1 MAEGLAYL
9 NKVYAGFDKG
19 DPVEYHFLDQNFAKQ
34 YSAEV
39 KQGQI
44 ALTFSLLAI
53 LIACLGLFGLATF
66 TAQQRTKEIGIRK
79 VLGANVADI
88 VRMLSTDFLK
98 LVLIATIIAIPIG
111 WIAMDNWLKDFAY
124 RINMEWWIF
133 AAAGFTALF
142 IALITVS
149 SQAIKA
155 ASANPVESLRME

>member
-1 MAEGLAYL
+1 
-9 NKVYAGFDKG
+9 
-19 DPVEYHFLDQNFAKQ
+19 
-34 YSAEV
+34 
-39 KQGQI
+39 
-44 ALTFSLLAI
+44 
-53 LIACLGLFGLATF
+53 TF

-111 WIAMDNWLKDFAY
+111 LIAMDNWLKDFAY

-149 SQAIKA
+149 SQAIKG
-155 ASANPVESLRME
+155 ASANTVESLRME